1 MAGVISMWW
10 PVRWRFIRGG
20 SSQVDGASRP
30 RWSNRLAEIGGLD
43 VHSLPVLG
51 YGPARHLDALLGED
65 VGYAM
70 VGERLSCGFR
80 GDELLDQS
88 TNGGWRTGPPR
99 RRLNLAAQRKLATAH
114 VTR

>member
-10 PVRWRFIRGG
+10 PVRWRFIRGV
-20 SSQVDGASRP
+20 SYQVDGASRP

-70 VGERLSCGFR
+70 VGERLPGVFP
-80 GDELLDQS
+80 GDQVLYQS
-88 TNGGWRTGPPR
+88 TNGRGRTGPAR
-99 RRLNLAAQRKLATAH
+99 ARCKVA
-114 VTR
+114 